1 MTPPKD
7 SNQEPALTDSEL
19 VRLRAVLAQDE
30 FVRRFWSSVRA
41 WVMAA
46 AAVIAALTVGAEAIG
61 KALSWIRGK

>member
-1 MTPPKD
+1 MTPPKE
-7 SNQEPALTDSEL
+7 SNHEPPLTAAEIN
-19 VRLRAVLAQDE
+19 RLRAVLAQDE

-41 WVMAA
+41 WVLAA

>member
-7 SNQEPALTDSEL
+7 PNHDPALTDAEI
-19 VRLRAVLAQDE
+19 VRLRAMLAQDE

-41 WVMAA
+41 WVLAA
-46 AAVIAALTVGAEAIG
+46 AAVIAAFTVGAEAIG